1 MLYSEF
7 AALTDAAR
15 HTDVELTYKN
25 RFTGLEFNIKST
37 PAINGDGWM
46 WVICTDCEDSM
57 RDILESLDVVFYHP
71 TPEKFLFIH

>member
-15 HTDVELTYKN
+15 HAGVELTYKN
-25 RFTGLEFNIKST
+25 RFSGLEFTIKST
-37 PAINGDGWM
+37 PAVNGDGWM

-57 RDILESLDVVFYHP
+57 RDILESLDITFYHP